1 MLDQSL
7 TRRSLAAI
15 LATPA
20 LARAQPAELRI
31 LALLPLTGAL
41 GVLGDET
48 CRGLELAADERGNAP
63 RLRVVRA
70 DAPDAA
76 QGVAELRRML
86 ADRPAAVFGS
96 VSSAI
101 SLATTQAAEAA
112 GLPFF
117 ELNAVADSIIDRGLR
132 QVWRLGPGAA
142 QLGAALAGAM
152 GTTLPGL
159 LGEPLEAMRVV
170 IFGGGGASSDAV
182 CNAAEASL
190 AAIGVVPAGRFNA
203 PAGEMGHA
211 VQRLRSLSADVLL
224 HTGSEGEIAALF
236 RAFREEGWRPRLV
249 VGIAGGHA
257 VADTARAAGEGHDGT
272 LVIDLPPVPPGHP
285 FSDAYRRRYGAAPR
299 SGHSLAAFS
308 LARPVMD
315 ALRGPDLRQGMMAV
329 DLPEGTLP
337 NGWGLRM
344 DARQQNLRAIPV
356 LSRWDH
362 GVLGPL

>member
-1 MLDQSL
+1 
-7 TRRSLAAI
+7 
-15 LATPA
+15 
-20 LARAQPAELRI
+20 
-31 LALLPLTGAL
+31 
-41 GVLGDET
+41 
-48 CRGLELAADERGNAP
+48 
-63 RLRVVRA
+63 LRVVRA

-86 ADRPAAVFGS
+86 SDRPAAVFGS

-101 SLATTQAAEAA
+101 ALATTQAAEAA

-142 QLGAALAGAM
+142 QLGAALASAM
-152 GTTLPGL
+152 GTHLPGL

-224 HTGSEGEIAALF
+224 HTGIEGEIAALF
-236 RAFREEGWRPRLV
+236 RAFREENWRPRLV

-285 FSDAYRRRYGAAPR
+285 FSDAYRRRYGAVPR

-362 GVLGPL
+362 GVLGPI